1 MWLIQKQVWWLKIR
15 FPGNGFF
22 NCTKQNNWTFPNYNS
37 KWRLSGHIVWACFE
51 YCHTEPV
58 NMLPTYRESISLVSQ
73 PISRNLG
80 TKPTGTML
88 QIKSNVMPSGVEAQA
103 KTPFNSQITHL
114 PTHRDNPK
122 TNSILFYFAC
132 PEHSRRFFWTG
143 KKSRYTTKLKTKN
156 QQLTT
161 KN

>member
-1 MWLIQKQVWWLKIR
+1 M
-15 FPGNGFF
+15 
-22 NCTKQNNWTFPNYNS
+22 S
-37 KWRLSGHIVWACFE
+37 
-51 YCHTEPV
+51 
-58 NMLPTYRESISLVSQ
+58 
-73 PISRNLG
+73 
-80 TKPTGTML
+80 

-161 KN
+161 TNDTILLHHPNSLNTLPHKNPYQIQPRSKAR

>member
-1 MWLIQKQVWWLKIR
+1 
-15 FPGNGFF
+15 
-22 NCTKQNNWTFPNYNS
+22 
-37 KWRLSGHIVWACFE
+37 
-51 YCHTEPV
+51 
-58 NMLPTYRESISLVSQ
+58 
-73 PISRNLG
+73 
-80 TKPTGTML
+80 ML

-156 QQLTT
+156 QQLKTKPYSFTT
-161 KN
+161 LKVSTRSPTKTRTKYSPEAKPDKSIVSVKALEVF